1 MTPSILVIEDDADLR
16 AEICEYL
23 ERRHNR
29 VFGCA
34 TLAEAHKVLA
44 ERRPDIVMAD
54 IHLPDGEGDQF
65 CLYHAPKTPE
75 TRWLLLSGDSER
87 VRQSR
92 QLLRA
97 PDAPPFSVLDK
108 PCPLHL
114 LAEFVRLSMMGKPGA
129 SSAA

>member
-23 ERRHNR
+23 ERQRNR
-29 VFGCA
+29 VTGCA
-34 TLAEAHKVLA
+34 TLAEARPILL
-44 ERRPDIVMAD
+44 ERRPDIVITD

-65 CLYHAPKTPE
+65 CLFHAPKVPDTK
-75 TRWLLLSGDSER
+75 WLLLSGDSER

-97 PDAPPFSVLDK
+97 PDAPPFSVFDK
-108 PCPLHL
+108 PCALHQ
-114 LAEFVRLSMMGKPGA
+114 LADFVRLSMMGRPA
-129 SSAA
+129 PNVA

>member
-1 MTPSILVIEDDADLR
+1 MTPSILVIEDDNDLR
-16 AEICEYL
+16 SEICEYL
-23 ERRHNR
+23 QRRGNR

-34 TLAEAHKVLA
+34 TLAEGRQALS

-54 IHLPDGEGDQF
+54 IHLPDGDGDQF
-65 CLYHAPKTPE
+65 CLFHAPQTP
-75 TRWLLLSGDSER
+75 TTSWLLLSGDSER

-108 PCPLHL
+108 PFELQVL
-114 LAEFVRLSMMGKPGA
+114 VEFVRLAMIGKEAA
-129 SSAA
+129 SRL